1 VYRLLRLVV
10 RIGFGKLGNIGS
22 APLLE
27 FLLDERAE
35 RKDIEVRVV
44 SSGAKMGVDQAADVA
59 QKLIEFK
66 PELAE
71 ITSPNATLPGP
82 TKLRELLIA
91 AGIPTIIISDSPAK
105 KAIQD
110 IEKSGAGYLIVE
122 ADSMIGARR
131 EFLDPSEMAL
141 FNADLFKVLTVTGA
155 FNVLWEETD
164 KAIQSLQKGN
174 TPVLPRIVV
183 NKEKAIESSGL
194 HNPYGR
200 AKAMAAYEIARRV
213 ADLTVEGC
221 FVMKEWERYTQVVSA
236 AHEMMREAARL
247 ADEAREIEK
256 AQDMVLRTPHD
267 SEGALLQ
274 KRKLLDKPSKT
285 G

>member
-1 VYRLLRLVV
+1 MAV

-27 FLLDERAE
+27 FLLDERVE

-44 SSGAKMGVDQAADVA
+44 SSGAKMGVDHAADVA
-59 QKLIEFK
+59 QKLVEFK
-66 PELAE
+66 PELAVV
-71 ITSPNATLPGP
+71 TSPNATLPGP
-82 TKLRELLIA
+82 TKLREILIG
-91 AGIPTIIISDSPAK
+91 AGIPTIVISDSPAK

-131 EFLDPSEMAL
+131 EFLDPTEMSL
-141 FNADLFKVLTVTGA
+141 FNADLIKVLTVTGA
-155 FNVLWEETD
+155 FNVLWQEID
-164 KAIQSLQKGN
+164 KAIQSLRKGEA
-174 TPVLPRIVV
+174 PVLPKVLV
-183 NKEKAIESSGL
+183 NKERAIESSGL

-200 AKAMAAYEIARRV
+200 AKAIAAYEIARRV

-247 ADEAREIEK
+247 ADEAREIDK
-256 AQDMVLRTPHD
+256 AEDMVFRTPHNN
-267 SEGALLQ
+267 EGAVLQ
-274 KRKLLDKPSKT
+274 KRKLLDKPS
-285 G
+285 